1 MTDDLRFDTRLVRH
15 RIRRGEISHLDLTT
29 HLAGLSDDAERGED
43 TTTQFVATFKN
54 RDGQVTVGEAPSVTS
69 ADSIDPE

>member
-1 MTDDLRFDTRLVRH
+1 MTDDLQFDVRLVKH
-15 RIRRGEISHLDLTT
+15 RIRRGELTHQEVENHLSA
-29 HLAGLSDDAERGED
+29 LADDAEHGEE
-43 TTTQFVATFKN
+43 TTTEFVATFKN